1 MPTLTEDQ
9 IIEAI
14 RPVQDPDLGRSLVEL
29 NMVKGVEID
38 GSRIKINVE
47 LTTPACPLR
56 GKIEDDVRAAA
67 VTVPGVDDV
76 TIRKAL
82 LERHAIE
89 IGGGLGAFKGKAWRI
104 GLMGHGATPEA
115 VDRVLAAL
123 RTELR

>member
-1 MPTLTEDQ
+1 MPTITEDQ

-38 GSRIKINVE
+38 GGRVKINVE

-76 TIRKAL
+76 
-82 LERHAIE
+82 AI
-89 IGGGLGAFKGKAWRI
+89 AFTARVRSSG
-104 GLMGHGATPEA
+104 MGHARQDATERRQEC
-115 VDRVLAAL
+115 DRDCL
-123 RTELR
+123 R